1 MGALLDYRL
10 SDLLLFSPEIYQRL
24 LARYNAEIFPLQL
37 LMLALGAGLF
47 YVLLTCQ
54 HDGQHDGRR
63 YGRRYGRGVIAALL
77 AAGWLCSGLLFHL
90 SYYDSINWMAWY
102 LAVMHVVIAGLLL
115 LWGVLSF
122 RARVGRQLVGL
133 SAGWPL
139 TAGLLLLGLAV
150 FVHPLLVFIEG
161 QGLATAA
168 FFGTHPAPTALA
180 TLAVMMMLSPRSLS
194 IFGLSFLML
203 LVSLL
208 TSLALG
214 SPLGWVYGGVL
225 LICLLFLISLVA
237 QALRRRFDARS

>member
-1 MGALLDYRL
+1 MGTLLDYRL

-24 LARYNAEIFPLQL
+24 LARYNGEIFPLQL

-47 YVLLTCQ
+47 YALLTRQ
-54 HDGQHDGRR
+54 ID
-63 YGRRYGRGVIAALL
+63 GRRYGRGVIAALL

-90 SYYDSINWMAWY
+90 CYYDSINWMASY
-102 LAVMHVVIAGLLL
+102 LAVVHVVIAGLLL
-115 LWGVLSF
+115 LWGLFSF
-122 RARVGRQLVGL
+122 KGRVGRQRVGL
-133 SAGWPL
+133 AAGWPRD
-139 TAGLLLLGLAV
+139 AGLLLLGLAV

-161 QGLATAA
+161 QGLASAA

-180 TLAVMMMLSPRSLS
+180 TLAVMMALSPRSLS
-194 IFGLSFLML
+194 IFVLSFLML

-225 LICLLFLISLVA
+225 LICLSFLISLVA
-237 QALRRRFDARS
+237 QALRRRLNARS